1 MKITNEMDTK
11 TNRINDLK
19 LRYYHNLISTDLFN
33 KALKYLKQNKRIQY
47 FVDNNG
53 LVKKIK
59 YITN

>member
-1 MKITNEMDTK
+1 MDTK